1 MAKVVT
7 PMLSSEVPQIPGGCC
22 PPLMLEAGLTGA
34 QLTCDSLSLQHFLSS
49 VSGLWVSFTIR
60 GSQDESECQLC

>member
-7 PMLSSEVPQIPGGCC
+7 SLLSSQVPEKPGGYC
-22 PPLMLEAGLTGA
+22 PPVSLEAGLTGA
-34 QLTCDSLSLQHFLSS
+34 LLTCDSLSLQHFLSS
-49 VSGLWVSFTIR
+49 ASGLWVSLTIR